1 MGVHSGDARKKMLTE
16 DNPKMVI
23 SMLKQLVNQQNK
35 SILGIN
41 L

>member
-23 SMLKQLVNQQNK
+23 NMIKQLANDQNTA
-35 SILGIN
+35 ILGTN
-41 L
+41 